1 MIGHMRGTDLDM
13 PIAPF
18 PGVDGVFAL
27 DHMTSLDLELDF
39 SADKLNM
46 FSQDHCDGRVIYW
59 TATPPAVIPITLD
72 GFHIVIPVMLDGH
85 QERALI
91 DTGDDDTMLYKSEE
105 ERLFSLTLG
114 AADTPE
120 NAQGLNGD
128 PTLKTYN
135 HVFKTLS
142 LGDVTVLNPHVIVIP
157 NAAGRNMDQ
166 NQLAGNRTKTEKDLL
181 ETWDM
186 IIGMDVLRKL
196 HIYFAFK
203 EQKMYVTAAT
213 PAAAGAATP

>member
-1 MIGHMRGTDLDM
+1 M
-13 PIAPF
+13 
-18 PGVDGVFAL
+18 
-27 DHMTSLDLELDF
+27 
-39 SADKLNM
+39 
-46 FSQDHCDGRVIYW
+46 
-59 TATPPAVIPITLD
+59 IPITLD